1 MEPEAQRLH
10 ATRIVVIALA
20 AIVFA
25 GIGFLLWMLLH
36 LFRESRR
43 EKHSTAQA
51 AYQDRPRH

>member
-1 MEPEAQRLH
+1 LH
-10 ATRIVVIALA
+10 ATHLVVFALA

-25 GIGFLLWMLLH
+25 GISFLLWMLLH